1 MIIDQ
6 VQHLRKPSL
15 LKPNYQ
21 QKREALKKPLLV
33 FSFDDITSS
42 DYTFAFPL
50 MQSMGIKGT
59 SYVITDFVGKPS
71 YLTWAQV
78 AEMKS
83 AGWDF
88 QCHTNK
94 HGNVSDM
101 TEAELRADME
111 AVNAAFIAHGIE
123 PPKHHAYPRGLTNDV
138 AKTIM
143 EDYRLTQRLTGID
156 ARHLNDYKTI
166 DASALK
172 AISVDT
178 QDDSRFNLVKS
189 SINTGVNERK
199 IIILYCHRI
208 VPSADGYEYQV
219 LESYFTQ
226 ILEHIKML
234 GVETL
239 TISEMYD
246 RVFSS

>member
-6 VQHLRKPSL
+6 VQHMRKPSL
-15 LKPNYQ
+15 LKPNRQ
-21 QKREALKKPLLV
+21 QKREPAKKPLLV
-33 FSFDDITSS
+33 FSFDDSTSS
-42 DYTFAFPL
+42 DYSFAFPL

-59 SYVITDFVGKPS
+59 SYVITDFVGKPG
-71 YLTWAQV
+71 YLTWAQI
-78 AEMKS
+78 AIMIA

-101 TEAELRADME
+101 TEAQLRADME

-123 PPKHHAYPRGLTNDV
+123 PPKHHAYPRGLTNDT

-156 ARHLNDYKTI
+156 SRHLNDYQTI
-166 DASALK
+166 TANALK
-172 AISVDT
+172 AVSVDT
-178 QDDSRFNLVKS
+178 QDDARLELVKS
-189 SINTGVNERK
+189 TINRGMNEGK

-208 VPSADGYEYQV
+208 VLAADGYEYQV

-234 GVETL
+234 GVETV
-239 TISEMYD
+239 TISEMYE
-246 RVFSS
+246 RVFEA